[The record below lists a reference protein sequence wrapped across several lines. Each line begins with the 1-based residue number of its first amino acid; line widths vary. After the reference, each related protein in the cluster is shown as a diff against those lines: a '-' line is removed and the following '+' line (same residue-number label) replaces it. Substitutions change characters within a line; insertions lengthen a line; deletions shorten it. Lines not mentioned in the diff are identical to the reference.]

1 MLRKLLM
8 IYQSTTN
15 LLPLWFS
22 LYPLVPTARF
32 LTLGPALS
40 RQAEPLP
47 TFGHSMAPDLPPT
60 IALHRPYL

>member
-22 LYPLVPTARF
+22 LYTPVPTARS
-32 LTLGPALS
+32 LTLGPVLS

-47 TFGHSMAPDLPPT
+47 TFGHPLDLPPA
-60 IALHRPYL
+60 IALHRPYP